1 MGLAK
6 RAWMEE
12 MERGYSLVDDAYV
25 CAGCYQEEGVKKFIK
40 RYSVLG
46 KCSYCG
52 RKKKVCPLNDVI
64 EHIAGCIR
72 LEWGD
77 PNNEGLPW
85 ESREGGWQFGNVC
98 DTWDLLHDLELT
110 CESETL
116 NDDII
121 GAFHQSEWCR
131 VNPYS
136 VSPDRTLLYGWEK
149 FSKFIIHT
157 ARFVFYKAENTS
169 YDRDQH
175 DEMNPVDILDA
186 LGNIVDSLNL
196 VRTVPAGRKIYRVR
210 IANQDVHYTQAKELG
225 SPPGHLANMP
235 NRMSPVGISMFYGA
249 FDLDTAI
256 KETFDHSN
264 SDNKKAVCGHFA
276 PTRDLT
282 VIDLSESYIPS
293 LFDPDERE
301 SRYKLKFLCDFID
314 DFSKPIERGDKAH
327 ADYVPTQVVT
337 EYFRHIYRTENG
349 NRVDGIIYRSSKNNV
364 KAIVIFA
371 DSTSCVD
378 PKEKKA
384 DDALLVLRKVS
395 DVDLATYVTSDDDLA
410 F

>member
-6 RAWMEE
+6 HALMEE
-12 MERGYSLVDDAYV
+12 MERGYSLVDDTYV
-25 CAGCYQEEGVKKFIK
+25 CAGCYEEQGVKEFIK
-40 RYSVLG
+40 QNSAPG
-46 KCSYCG
+46 KCTYC
-52 RKKKVCPLNDVI
+52 RKKKKVCPLNDVI
-64 EHIAGCIR
+64 EHIAVCIR

-85 ESREGGWQFGNVC
+85 ESREGGWQFDEVC

-110 CESETL
+110 CESEAL
-116 NDDII
+116 SEDII

-136 VSPDRTLLYGWEK
+136 LSPDRTLMYGWEN
-149 FSKFIIHT
+149 FCEFIIHT
-157 ARFVFYKAENTS
+157 ARFVFYRAVNTG

-196 VRTVPAGRKIYRVR
+196 VRKIPVSRRIYRVR
-210 IANQDVHYTQAKELG
+210 IANRDVQYTRAQELG
-225 SPPGHLANMP
+225 SPPSHLANMP

-249 FDLDTAI
+249 FDIDTAI
-256 KETFDHSN
+256 KETFDPSSSN
-264 SDNKKAVCGHFA
+264 NKKAVCGHFTPA
-276 PTRDLT
+276 KDLT
-282 VIDLSESYIPS
+282 VIDLSESYVPS
-293 LFDPDERE
+293 LFDPNERE
-301 SRYKLKFLCDFID
+301 SRYKLKFLCNFID

-337 EYFRHIYRTENG
+337 EYFRHVYRTKSG
-349 NRVDGIIYRSSKNNV
+349 SKVDGIIYRSSKSNV

-371 DSTSCVD
+371 DSNACVD
-378 PKEKKA
+378 PKKKRENG
-384 DDALLVLRKVS
+384 ALLVLRKVS
-395 DVDLATYVTSDDDLA
+395 DVDLGPYIKPDDD
-410 F
+410 FVF